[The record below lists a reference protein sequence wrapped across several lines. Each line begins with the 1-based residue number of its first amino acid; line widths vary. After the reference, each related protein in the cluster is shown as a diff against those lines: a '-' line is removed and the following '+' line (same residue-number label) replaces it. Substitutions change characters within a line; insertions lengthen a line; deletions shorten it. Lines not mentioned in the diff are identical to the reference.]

1 MEEVTIQFEVNCII
15 EGKVNWGYKL
25 LNIHNK
31 SDTVIIVVHEIYGI
45 NQHMRYI
52 CQTLSDKGFDVI
64 CPNLL
69 KQETPFEYSQEEFA
83 YRNFMDNIGFTN
95 ASDVIKSVLMNIKDK
110 YKKVYIVGFSVG
122 ATIAWLC
129 SEEDCLDGIV
139 GYYGSRIR
147 KYIGIEPLCPTLL
160 FFPEKEQSFNVDE
173 LISCFEEKNI
183 EIHKFNGQHGFSDP
197 YSPNYNEKS
206 AQEAFR
212 RMFDFFLKH

>member
-1 MEEVTIQFEVNCII
+1 MIN
-15 EGKVNWGYKL
+15 K
-25 LNIHNK
+25 HNR

-45 NQHMRYI
+45 NQHMMNI
-52 CQTLSDKGFDVI
+52 CQLLSEKDFDVI

-83 YRNFMDNIGFTN
+83 YRIFMENIGFTN
-95 ASDVIKSVLMNIKDK
+95 ASNKIKSVLFDIKDK

-129 SEEDCLDGIV
+129 SEEDCLNGIV

-147 KYIGIEPLCPTLL
+147 NYVGIDPLCPTML
-160 FFPEKEQSFNVDE
+160 FFPQREQSFNVDE
-173 LISCFEEKNI
+173 LISCIEEKNI

-197 YSPNYNEKS
+197 FSPKYNVKS
-206 AQEAFR
+206 TQEAFN
-212 RMFDFFLKH
+212 RMIDFFLKH